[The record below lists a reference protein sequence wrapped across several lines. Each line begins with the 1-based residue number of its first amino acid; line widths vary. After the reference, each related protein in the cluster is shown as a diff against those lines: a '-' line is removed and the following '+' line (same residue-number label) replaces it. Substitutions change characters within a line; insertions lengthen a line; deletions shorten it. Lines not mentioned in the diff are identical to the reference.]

1 MKIIS
6 SQSVCHYPYI
16 AVAHFPER
24 EKKKQH
30 SFDNTKHISSAFI
43 TYKSTHGEQA
53 PDPLPRQATDTQVD
67 GAELHYIAS
76 WTSKGAYP
84 LYAE

>member
-1 MKIIS
+1 MRLQIDTNSK
-6 SQSVCHYPYI
+6 
-16 AVAHFPER
+16 FPC
-24 EKKKQH
+24 
-30 SFDNTKHISSAFI
+30 IPSSAFV